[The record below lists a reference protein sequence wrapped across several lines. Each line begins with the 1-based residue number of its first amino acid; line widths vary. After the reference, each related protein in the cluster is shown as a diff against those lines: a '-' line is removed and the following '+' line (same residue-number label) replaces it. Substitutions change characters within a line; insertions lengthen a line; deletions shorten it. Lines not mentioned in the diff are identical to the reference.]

1 MKNLWVTF
9 MEYLRRQLRHDL
21 KEARTMEIYT
31 LKKPITTAGGEMITE
46 IRMDFDSMDTNDLER
61 CERQARQLLGKKGT
75 MIIPETKK
83 LYAACVAAKASGLT
97 VEDIR
102 SLAINDY
109 TQLCMKVQNF
119 LLDGESEEET
129 ETEM

>member
-1 MKNLWVTF
+1 MKNIRITF
-9 MEYLRRQLRHDL
+9 MGLFAPPTAARL
-21 KEARTMEIYT
+21 KEARTVETYT
-31 LKKPITTAGGEMITE
+31 LKKPVTTAGGEKITE
-46 IRMDFDSMDTNDLER
+46 IRMDFDSMDNNDLER
-61 CERQARQLLGKKGT
+61 CERQARQLLGKKRS
-75 MIIPETKK
+75 MVIPETSK